1 MKKVLF
7 IAYHNPQNKN
17 IQSTALVRRIE
28 QYEHFFLENGY
39 KIDYITT
46 KNEDLNLSLWDN
58 RTLEIPLIKYLKNE
72 ILNKIYTFFIMLVW
86 GDQIGYSF
94 FRNRKKILAF
104 IDDDYDLIISFFTPR
119 GTIWLGEYLKKKLNK
134 PWWVD
139 LQDSLVDGLRS
150 HNIPVGIH
158 WLKRKLSLADQIIH
172 VSPEWSEED
181 SKRINK
187 SIKTL
192 RHCIPNTIEATK
204 PSFPLRNEGLEKR
217 LFYAG
222 NIHFYAMQPE
232 LLSKSLERFEDQI
245 GFYFAGE
252 DRTSNVLR
260 EMEIPTV
267 DLGYLDKQ
275 QLQESYHEAD
285 IIILFAWSKKGRLVI
300 PSKFYEACA
309 FRKPIMVIGK
319 DSGAFH
325 ALFKE
330 WGHPDVVNDTEEKVL
345 ATIQSF
351 LNGKKD
357 GLFYIENCTAPVS
370 DQNGFYGF
378 LTNLLKNKL

>member
-7 IAYHNPQNKN
+7 IAYSNPQNKN

-28 QYEHFFLENGY
+28 QYEYFFLEKGY
-39 KIDYITT
+39 KIDYIIT
-46 KNEDLNLSLWDN
+46 KNEALNISKWEN
-58 RTLEIPLIKYLKNE
+58 RTLEIPLVKYLD
-72 ILNKIYTFFIMLVW
+72 IGIINKFYTFFIMLIW

-94 FRNRKKILAF
+94 FRHRKKILAF

-119 GTIWLGEYLKKKLNK
+119 GTIWLGEYLKKRKNIL
-134 PWWVD
+134 WWVD
-139 LQDSLVDGLRS
+139 LQDSLVEGLTR

-158 WLKRKLSLADQIIH
+158 WLKRKLYLADQIIH

-187 SIKTL
+187 IIKTL
-192 RHCIPNTIEATK
+192 RHCIPNKIEKTK
-204 PSFPLRNEGLEKR
+204 PTFSSKNEGLEKR

-222 NIHFYAMQPE
+222 NIHFNAMQPE
-232 LLSKSLERFEDQI
+232 LLSKSLERFKDQI

-252 DRTSNVLR
+252 DQTSNRLR
-260 EMEIPTV
+260 EMEIPTF

-275 QLQESYHEAD
+275 QLQKSYQEAD
-285 IIILFAWSKKGRLVI
+285 IIVLFAWSKKGRLVI

-309 FRKPIMVIGK
+309 FQKPIMIVGN

-345 ATIQSF
+345 ATFQAF
-351 LNGKKD
+351 FNGKKD
-357 GLFYIENCTAPVS
+357 GLFCIENCTAPVS
-370 DQNGFYGF
+370 DEKRFHGF
-378 LTNLLKNKL
+378 LSKLLENKL